1 MIKQTDFET
10 FLYISR
16 DRYLIFVD
24 DKKNLKNLYKQEFK
38 IDNEINLDDLSYLS
52 KFLDENIYKIEKLV
66 GNFIKD
72 ITLIIEN
79 EKILNTDI
87 GIKKKKFKQLLNQN
101 NIKNYL
107 TELKD
112 SFKENYQDQ
121 VIMHML
127 INNSDEDSIKNLSN
141 DYDPNEGYL
150 YLSVKFISISN
161 NLTSLYEK
169 LLKKHQI
176 RVNQYMSGDYIQNFF
191 GKDVDEL
198 SMLAIKLKNG
208 FNKNEV
214 RLISKNIENKGFF
227 EKFFQLFS

>member
-1 MIKQTDFET
+1 MIKESDFET
-10 FLYISR
+10 FLYISKNQ
-16 DRYLIFVD
+16 YTIFVY
-24 DKKNLKNLYKQEFK
+24 DKKDSKNLYKQEFK
-38 IDNEINLDDLSYLS
+38 IDDKINLDDLSYLS
-52 KFLDENIYKIEKLV
+52 KFLDENIYRIEKLV

-79 EKILNTDI
+79 DKILNTDI
-87 GIKKKKFKQLLNQN
+87 GIKKKNSDQLQNQD

-107 TELKD
+107 TEVKD

-127 INNSDEDSIKNLSN
+127 INNFDENSTKNLS
-141 DYDPNEGYL
+141 YDSDTNEGYL
-150 YLSVKFISISN
+150 YLSVKFISIPN
-161 NLTSLYEK
+161 NLTSMFEK
-169 LLKKHQI
+169 LLEKHQI
-176 RVNQYMSGDYIQNFF
+176 QVKQYMSGEYVQNFLN
-191 GKDVDEL
+191 KDVEEL
-198 SMLAIKLKNG
+198 SMVASKLKNG

>member
-1 MIKQTDFET
+1 MIEDSDFET
-10 FLYISR
+10 FLYISGNQ
-16 DRYLIFVD
+16 YIIFVD
-24 DKKNLKNLYKQEFK
+24 NKKNSKNIYKQEFK

-52 KFLDENIYKIEKLV
+52 KFLDENIYRIEKLL
-66 GNFIKD
+66 GSFIKD

-79 EKILNTDI
+79 DKILNTDI
-87 GIKKKKFKQLLNQN
+87 GIKKNSERNQNQN

-107 TELKD
+107 TEVKD

-127 INNSDEDSIKNLSN
+127 INNSDENKIKNLSH
-141 DYDPNEGYL
+141 DSYTNEGYL
-150 YLSVKFISISN
+150 YLSVKFISISI
-161 NLTSLYEK
+161 NLTSVFEK
-169 LLKKHQI
+169 LLEKHQI
-176 RVNQYMSGDYIQNFF
+176 KVNQYMSGEYIQNFF
-191 GKDVDEL
+191 GKDFDEL
-198 SMLAIKLKNG
+198 SMMAIKLKSG

>member
-1 MIKQTDFET
+1 MIEESDFET

-16 DRYLIFVD
+16 NQYIIFVD
-24 DKKNLKNLYKQEFK
+24 DKKNSKNLYKQEFK

-52 KFLDENIYKIEKLV
+52 KFLDENIYRIEKLV

-79 EKILNTDI
+79 DKILNTDI
-87 GIKKKKFKQLLNQN
+87 GIKKKDTEQLQNQD

-107 TELKD
+107 MEVKD

-127 INNSDEDSIKNLSN
+127 INDSDENSIKNLSH
-141 DYDPNEGYL
+141 DSDTNEGYL

-161 NLTSLYEK
+161 NLTSVFEK
-169 LLKKHQI
+169 LLEKHQI
-176 RVNQYMSGDYIQNFF
+176 QVNQYMSGEYIQSFF
-191 GKDVDEL
+191 GSDISEL
-198 SMLAIKLKNG
+198 SIMASKLKNG
-208 FNKNEV
+208 LNKNEITLV
-214 RLISKNIENKGFF
+214 SKNTENKGFF

>member
-1 MIKQTDFET
+1 MIEESDFET
-10 FLYISR
+10 FLYISSNQ
-16 DRYLIFVD
+16 YIIFVD

-38 IDNEINLDDLSYLS
+38 IDNEINLDDSSYLS

-87 GIKKKKFKQLLNQN
+87 GIKKKNFKQLLNQN

-107 TELKD
+107 IELKD

-127 INNSDEDSIKNLSN
+127 INNSDENSIKNLSH
-141 DYDPNEGYL
+141 DSDTNERYL
-150 YLSVKFISISN
+150 YLSVRFISISN
-161 NLTSLYEK
+161 NVTFLFEK
-169 LLKKHQI
+169 LLEKHQI
-176 RVNQYMSGDYIQNFF
+176 QVNQFMSGEYIHNFF
-191 GKDVDEL
+191 GNDIDEL
-198 SMLAIKLKNG
+198 SIMASKIKNG
-208 FNKNEV
+208 FNNNEV

>member
-1 MIKQTDFET
+1 MIEELDFET
-10 FLYISR
+10 FLYITENK
-16 DRYLIFVD
+16 YKIFVD
-24 DKKNLKNLYKQEFK
+24 DKKNSKNLYKQEFK
-38 IDNEINLDDLSYLS
+38 IDDKINLDDLSYLS
-52 KFLDENIYKIEKLV
+52 KFLDENIYRIEKLV
-66 GNFIKD
+66 GNFVKD

-79 EKILNTDI
+79 DKILNTDI
-87 GIKKKKFKQLLNQN
+87 GIKKKSEQIQNQD

-107 TELKD
+107 TEVKD

-127 INNSDEDSIKNLSN
+127 IDNSDENSIKNLS
-141 DYDPNEGYL
+141 YDSDNNEGYL

-161 NLTSLYEK
+161 NLTSTFEK
-169 LLKKHQI
+169 LLEKHQI
-176 RVNQYMSGDYIQNFF
+176 QVNQYMSGEYIQNFF
-191 GKDVDEL
+191 SKDFNEL
-198 SMLAIKLKNG
+198 SMMASKLKNG

>member
-1 MIKQTDFET
+1 MIEELDFEA
-10 FLYISR
+10 FLYISENK
-16 DRYLIFVD
+16 YKIFVY
-24 DKKNLKNLYKQEFK
+24 DKKNSKNLYKQEFK
-38 IDNEINLDDLSYLS
+38 IDDKINLDDLSYLS
-52 KFLDENIYKIEKLV
+52 KFLDENIYRIEKLV

-79 EKILNTDI
+79 DKILNTDI
-87 GIKKKKFKQLLNQN
+87 GIKKKNSKQLLNQN

-121 VIMHML
+121 VIMHMI
-127 INNSDEDSIKNLSN
+127 INNSDENSIKNLSHVS
-141 DYDPNEGYL
+141 DTNEEYL
-150 YLSVKFISISN
+150 YLSVRFISISN
-161 NLTSLYEK
+161 SLTSVFEK
-169 LLKKHQI
+169 LLEKHQI
-176 RVNQYMSGDYIQNFF
+176 QVNQYMSGEYIQNFF
-191 GKDVDEL
+191 NKDDDEL
-198 SMLAIKLKNG
+198 SMMASKLKDG

>member
-1 MIKQTDFET
+1 MIEESDFET

-16 DRYLIFVD
+16 NQYIIFVD
-24 DKKNLKNLYKQEFK
+24 DKKNSKNLYKQEFK

-52 KFLDENIYKIEKLV
+52 KFLDENIYRIEKLV

-79 EKILNTDI
+79 DKILNTDI
-87 GIKKKKFKQLLNQN
+87 GIKKKNSKQLLNQN

-121 VIMHML
+121 VIMHMI
-127 INNSDEDSIKNLSN
+127 INNSDENSIKNLSHV
-141 DYDPNEGYL
+141 YDTNEEYL
-150 YLSVKFISISN
+150 YLSVRFISISN
-161 NLTSLYEK
+161 NLTSVFEK
-169 LLKKHQI
+169 LLEKHQI
-176 RVNQYMSGDYIQNFF
+176 QVNQYMSGEYIQNFF
-191 GKDVDEL
+191 SKDLNEL
-198 SMLAIKLKNG
+198 SMMASKLKNG